1 MVWYNTICNIIFNN
15 IIVVKPPYHL
25 QAQRLQLQPPAW
37 LAESPEV
44 VSQVRRQTWCRV
56 NALKVLYG
64 LPRLLWPRKSLG
76 FDDGKFHSMPMSET
90 ESCAVHSR
98 QFLNASLTLKI
109 YFPGGGGGCRGSWGS
124 RPDSLVVTV
133 WECVCLVFPLCYLD
147 PTSVGLNRHHPPPV
161 TLISIIRHIL
171 VVTPR
176 KNLKYFPSA
185 NPISTKDSSQSV
197 TELSS

>member
-15 IIVVKPPYHL
+15 IIVVKPPHHL

-133 WECVCLVFPLCYLD
+133 WDCVCLVFPLCYISRPD
-147 PTSVGLNRHHPPPV
+147 VCRSKQTSSTTRNIDINNQTYFGCHTKEKFEIFPV
-161 TLISIIRHIL
+161 
-171 VVTPR
+171 
-176 KNLKYFPSA
+176 
-185 NPISTKDSSQSV
+185 SQPY
-197 TELSS
+197 LH